1 MKVYTSVSNEP
12 SPAAALCLLGIIRIH
27 RLPGHLHL
35 FGSRKLLGPDAL
47 LSGHIHGCRH
57 ASRLKIISVTDRHT
71 VCSGQLHILTGDI
84 ADLTVHLHIRIGTD
98 DGHFQIILRVN
109 ILFCGSSHNLAF
121 LHAGELPVVDVSCR
135 QGSNDF
141 PLIEF
146 NSIKCGIILRC
157 LVLHLKL
164 RHTVFHLK
172 ALHLDCIFTMLRGV
186 IFHLCIH
193 IGLQFRLIVV
203 GLIERLHIQR
213 RYHAFLSHVHD
224 TFLSLQRGTAS
235 GEKSRTQQY
244 TADRAH

>member
-1 MKVYTSVSNEP
+1 M
-12 SPAAALCLLGIIRIH
+12 H
-27 RLPGHLHL
+27 RLPGHFRLL
-35 FGSRKLLGPDAL
+35 GSQKLLGAGVL
-47 LSGHIHGCRH
+47 LPGHIHSCRH
-57 ASRLKIISVTDRHT
+57 TSGFKIISLTDRHT
-71 VCSGQLHILTGDI
+71 VGSGQLHILTGDI
-84 ADLTVHLHIRIGTD
+84 ADLTVHFHICIGTD
-98 DGHFQIILRVN
+98 NSHFQIILRVN
-109 ILFCGSSHNLAF
+109 ILLCGSSHNLAF

-135 QGSNDF
+135 QRGNDF

-146 NSIKCGIILRC
+146 NSVKRGIILRC

-213 RYHAFLSHVHD
+213 LYHAFLSHVHD

-235 GEKSRTQQY
+235 GEKSHTQQY
-244 TADRAH
+244 TAGRAH